1 MTCSPQVK
9 IFEPKEWEAF
19 LGSFHHR
26 LHFLHSWRLRLLR
39 PSVSY
44 INFLLLLLLVNP
56 PCDQRGLQSKGRNH
70 PFFLEEYLF

>member
-56 PCDQRGLQSKGRNH
+56 PCD
-70 PFFLEEYLF
+70 